1 MKFTSLD
8 QFPAAMVIACEEAI
22 NQNVFYED
30 LFKKSVLD
38 HMGGFCCEAKL
49 VGVYSIDQNTDE
61 FLKTYQ
67 LMVRDLENNVKAM
80 PRGHYAIVERVGQ
93 SSSYSMIVSDGT
105 GHIATG
111 GKFNSYPVVP
121 TANQVLD
128 SMLGYEIYLCR
139 KLIEKRNAHVL
150 NENIMNSY
158 KFYVGQVFK
167 NLQSDELFPKH
178 KFGTTTI
185 VDISPDLQI
194 KINSTKRGTK
204 SIFSNLVTPTLLSK
218 MIEWAKPKLANKVVD
233 KYAAQTLI

>member
-8 QFPAAMVIACEEAI
+8 QFPAVMIKACEEAI

-30 LFKKSVLD
+30 LFKKFVLEY
-38 HMGGFCCEAKL
+38 MGGFGCEAKL
-49 VGVYSIDQNTDE
+49 VGVYSIDQNAEE

-67 LMVRDLENNVKAM
+67 LMVRDLENNLRTM
-80 PRGHYAIVERVGQ
+80 PRGHYAIVERIGTFAN
-93 SSSYSMIVSDGT
+93 YSMIVSDGT
-105 GHIATG
+105 GDIATG
-111 GKFNSYPVVP
+111 GKYNSYQVAP
-121 TANQVLD
+121 TANEVLD

-139 KLIEKRNAHVL
+139 KLIEKRNAQIL

-167 NLQSDELFPKH
+167 NLQSDEIFPKH

-185 VDISPDLQI
+185 VEIAPDLQI

-204 SIFSNLVTPTLLSK
+204 SIFSSIVSPTLLSR
-218 MIEWAKPKLANKVVD
+218 MIEWAKPKLGSKGVEKLAT
-233 KYAAQTLI
+233 QSLI